1 MKASATILGSLGD
14 IFQISL
20 DQFRELGTHFT
31 NQLTR
36 ARHRGA
42 FELAAL
48 GFKNLC
54 IQTKKSDVTEI
65 SSLMETW
72 LDDAFLFFHDQS
84 RMTELC
90 NTRRSA
96 GLPYLFCSIA
106 CADSATSRSKDLM
119 KASFSQSPIER
130 CS

>member
-1 MKASATILGSLGD
+1 
-14 IFQISL
+14 
-20 DQFRELGTHFT
+20 
-31 NQLTR
+31 
-36 ARHRGA
+36 
-42 FELAAL
+42 
-48 GFKNLC
+48 
-54 IQTKKSDVTEI
+54 
-65 SSLMETW
+65 METW

-119 KASFSQSPIER
+119 KESFSHTKNLRIVSGVLDKCVVVVYSLSPKGPVK
-130 CS
+130 